1 MEPPKLSPLPR
12 PVPWACDPTF
22 IPVGVKERESYELTV
37 EATFDFLCQRCE
49 DLLRNTPDT
58 PKISIDGVTESDITM
73 EGQLKVDVGLL
84 LDSAVR
90 GCYVC
95 TLLLR
100 ETQRSN
106 GATMPTLPSKSI
118 YSYLLC
124 SRSLVSAGTKG
135 NEDRRCY
142 EDDYGATHGIIL
154 TDCHELG
161 NSYVTLFVRHP
172 STSKPPH
179 AFCRSI
185 YMGSDECLERCK
197 L

>member
-1 MEPPKLSPLPR
+1 
-12 PVPWACDPTF
+12 
-22 IPVGVKERESYELTV
+22 
-37 EATFDFLCQRCE
+37 
-49 DLLRNTPDT
+49 
-58 PKISIDGVTESDITM
+58 M

-124 SRSLVSAGTKG
+124 SRSLVSAGTRG

-185 YMGSDECLERCK
+185 YTGSDECLERCK
-197 L
+197 LWLQHCLESHPKCHHGSSPKAPTRLIEIRGPHEVRLVEPTAGAH